1 MLISLASHRPTL
13 TLEPGPKPQPAL
25 WLILE
30 VVNNSLLR
38 SAANFSMLAFLR
50 REFPLV
56 QMNSSVRQHL
66 KASLSF

>member
-13 TLEPGPKPQPAL
+13 TLEPGSKPQPAL

-30 VVNNSLLR
+30 VVNNSLLC
-38 SAANFSMLAFLR
+38 SDADFSMLAFLR

-56 QMNSSVRQHL
+56 QRHSSVRQHL